1 MGRGTPED
9 GVTCCVGDCAD
20 DKEPPLPAKGGREAF
35 GLPWRFPGHPGI
47 LGWTN
52 LHGSDD
58 VSLSGYF
65 WVGLGFLVVAV
76 TKYLMSVRLRGLTDL
91 MHKEQADAQKLRHV
105 LLQAEDKETALKTEA
120 ERLQDRVSALRNVV
134 GNLERSLQRFRLS

>member
-1 MGRGTPED
+1 M
-9 GVTCCVGDCAD
+9 
-20 DKEPPLPAKGGREAF
+20 
-35 GLPWRFPGHPGI
+35 
-47 LGWTN
+47 
-52 LHGSDD
+52 
-58 VSLSGYF
+58 SLSGYF

-91 MHKEQADAQKLRHV
+91 MHKEQADAQELRHV

>member
-9 GVTCCVGDCAD
+9 GVTCCVGVCAD

-76 TKYLMSVRLRGLTDL
+76 TK
-91 MHKEQADAQKLRHV
+91 ELRHV